1 MSDVLSEQEMRAALF
16 GTAIT
21 SVGKPDRQP
30 ESKSQLSPPF
40 PPAPSSKPLVSRLR
54 VTLHVTKAYEG
65 AQELFVHDVNTLS
78 SLIAEAEAKAAAKKK
93 KFRYFELVSIKPVQ
107 V

>member
-16 GTAIT
+16 GTAIN
-21 SVGKPDRQP
+21 SVGKPDRLP
-30 ESKSQLSPPF
+30 ESKSQLSPF
-40 PPAPSSKPLVSRLR
+40 PQAPSSKPLVSRLR
-54 VTLHVTKAYEG
+54 VTLHVTKVYEG

-78 SLIAEAEAKAAAKKK
+78 SLVAEAEAKAAAKKK

>member
-1 MSDVLSEQEMRAALF
+1 MSDTLSEEEMRAALF

-21 SVGKPDRQP
+21 SVGKSDRLP
-30 ESKSQLSPPF
+30 ESKSQLSPSPQ
-40 PPAPSSKPLVSRLR
+40 APSSKPLVSKLR
-54 VTLHVTKAYEG
+54 VTLHVTKVYEG